1 MQSLRRWL
9 KSENDGGRKIGGN
22 GEQLTWGNTY
32 EPEARGSIASQFRRV
47 VWHLLWSGPP
57 PPDRL
62 DLVSPLPTK
71 NVDGFSRWVVTYWIP
86 FWNEVWTFRKQR
98 KERERL
104 SRDLEMEQVRKAVP
118 SVPAPKPD
126 VKSEFKET
134 TLATYSESGILRFT
148 SSVSTVVACLLPI
161 IAITV
166 LSEVHGQRNLLLC
179 LAGFAVLFAIGLI
192 FLGTGSRIE
201 VFGATAAF
209 SAVLVVFISAPIV
222 VVNPNGTAI
231 AGGS

>member
-71 NVDGFSRWVVTYWIP
+71 NVDGFSRWVATYWIP

-201 VFGATAAF
+201 VFGATAA
-209 SAVLVVFISAPIV
+209 
-222 VVNPNGTAI
+222 
-231 AGGS
+231 